1 MQLIFRIL
9 FPKNTSGGL
18 FLLFWN
24 CSNQS
29 LKKLSFI
36 YNVNNSKL
44 KILLF
49 FKVQNQQKKYLEGSS
64 QCGVTDVESSIT
76 NSRYA
81 LCALGIFGFADFCR
95 FGAICAVSLVWGRR
109 VCVCVWGGGGV
120 TFGGVALFGPAVL
133 LGVILLHGCFSR
145 VLALSRLWG
154 GLWAVS
160 KVGGS
165 ARMRHTFRG
174 LSC

>member
-1 MQLIFRIL
+1 MGSPMWSHRLQIVGMLSVLSGSLGLRIFVGLVPFVQFRWC
-9 FPKNTSGGL
+9 GG
-18 FLLFWN
+18 
-24 CSNQS
+24 
-29 LKKLSFI
+29 
-36 YNVNNSKL
+36 V
-44 KILLF
+44 
-49 FKVQNQQKKYLEGSS
+49 
-64 QCGVTDVESSIT
+64 
-76 NSRYA
+76 
-81 LCALGIFGFADFCR
+81 
-95 FGAICAVSLVWGRR
+95 
-109 VCVCVWGGGGV
+109 VCVGGGGGGGGGGGV

>member
-1 MQLIFRIL
+1 MGSPMWSHRLQIVGMLSVLSGSLGLRIFVGLVPFVQFRWC
-9 FPKNTSGGL
+9 GG
-18 FLLFWN
+18 
-24 CSNQS
+24 
-29 LKKLSFI
+29 
-36 YNVNNSKL
+36 V
-44 KILLF
+44 
-49 FKVQNQQKKYLEGSS
+49 
-64 QCGVTDVESSIT
+64 
-76 NSRYA
+76 
-81 LCALGIFGFADFCR
+81 
-95 FGAICAVSLVWGRR
+95 
-109 VCVCVWGGGGV
+109 VCVCVCVCVGGGGGV

>member
-1 MQLIFRIL
+1 M
-9 FPKNTSGGL
+9 
-18 FLLFWN
+18 
-24 CSNQS
+24 
-29 LKKLSFI
+29 
-36 YNVNNSKL
+36 
-44 KILLF
+44 
-49 FKVQNQQKKYLEGSS
+49 
-64 QCGVTDVESSIT
+64 ESSIT
-76 NSRYA
+76 NGRYA

-95 FGAICAVSLVWGRR
+95 FGAICAVLLVWGAP
-109 VCVCVWGGGGV
+109 VCVCVCVCVGGGGGV
-120 TFGGVALFGPAVL
+120 TFGGVAWFGPAVL